1 MVTVQEEHAMEKL
14 RFALFIALLSGSIA
28 LSGCNSKASDA
39 GQTANNAAGQS
50 AASAPSRPAPNPDHE
65 YGVVESIYT
74 NKSDVNAGTLIG
86 GALGGLAGH
95 QVGGGS
101 GQTVTTIA
109 GAVGGAVVG
118 TKVANRNQV
127 LQITVKL
134 DDGGRKV
141 VQQKASL
148 ADLEVGQRVRI
159 VGRNVYPA

>member
-1 MVTVQEEHAMEKL
+1 MKKLSFAM
-14 RFALFIALLSGSIA
+14 FIALLSGSIA
-28 LSGCNSKASDA
+28 ISGCNSKASNA
-39 GQTANNAAGQS
+39 GQTANDGVGQS
-50 AASAPSRPAPNPDHE
+50 AARAPNRPSPNPDHE

-141 VQQKASL
+141 LQQKASV
-148 ADLEVGQRVRI
+148 ADLAVGERVRV
-159 VGRNVYPA
+159 VGRRVYPA